1 MSGPRRVMIIRHAE
15 KPADDQNIHL
25 SQQGWDRAAA
35 LVGLFGPGG
44 RLAGVEYLIAAK
56 RSKHSNR
63 SVETL
68 MRLSGVLAEDID
80 HGYDE
85 DEYKELAKRIKTG
98 KKYQGS
104 TVLICWHHGTIPAL
118 AKALGVK
125 ASNLPSKSWP
135 DEVFDRVWIIDFDP
149 PGLVAIRSEP
159 QGLDVGQ

>member
-1 MSGPRRVMIIRHAE
+1 MTGPRRVLIIRHAE

-25 SQQGWDRAAA
+25 SRQGDYRASA
-35 LVGLFGPGG
+35 LFKLFGPGG
-44 RLAGVEYLIAAK
+44 RLAGLQYLIAADK
-56 RSKHSNR
+56 SKHSNR

-68 MRLSGVLAEDID
+68 EPLANRLDEDVD
-80 HGYDE
+80 HHFEE
-85 DEYKELAKRIKTG
+85 DEYKDLAKRIKTG